1 MPAWRTRRLT
11 RGSRPHQGSS
21 RLCSYREAGASPAL
35 VNDYNPAVASSIR
48 NSRVAALRSNI
59 TGLLVAWS
67 EGNHEARDQV
77 IDVLYNELRR
87 LAHHQLRR
95 ERPGHTLQT
104 TAVVHDAYLQ
114 LVDQR
119 SVRWQNRAHFFGI
132 AAHLIRRILVEYA
145 RRRSAGK
152 RGGGTVR
159 VTVDAELA
167 PSQPRDVAVVAID
180 DALNALAAIDP
191 QQSRVVELRFFA
203 GLTVEE
209 TADVL
214 GISPRTVKREWR
226 MARAW
231 LERELESGR
240 LR

>member
-1 MPAWRTRRLT
+1 MRP
-11 RGSRPHQGSS
+11 GSR
-21 RLCSYREAGASPAL
+21 
-35 VNDYNPAVASSIR
+35 AVS
-48 NSRVAALRSNI
+48 SNI
-59 TGLLVAWS
+59 THLLVAWG
-67 EGNHEARDQV
+67 EGNQDARDQLIGAV
-77 IDVLYNELRR
+77 YGELRR
-87 LAHHQLRR
+87 LAHHHLRR

-104 TAVVHDAYLQ
+104 TALVHDAYLQ

-119 SVRWQNRAHFFGI
+119 RVRWQNRAHFFGI

-145 RRRSAGK
+145 RRRSARK
-152 RGGGTVR
+152 RGGDAVR
-159 VTVDAELA
+159 VTIDPEMTA
-167 PSQPRDVAVVAID
+167 SQARDLEVVAVD

-191 QQSRVVELRFFA
+191 QQSRIVELRFFG

-231 LERELESGR
+231 LEREVETGR
-240 LR
+240 VR

>member
-1 MPAWRTRRLT
+1 MSSHITR
-11 RGSRPHQGSS
+11 
-21 RLCSYREAGASPAL
+21 
-35 VNDYNPAVASSIR
+35 
-48 NSRVAALRSNI
+48 
-59 TGLLVAWS
+59 LLVAWG
-67 EGNHEARDQV
+67 EGNEQARDELLDAV
-77 IDVLYNELRR
+77 YGELRR
-87 LAHHQLRR
+87 LAHHHLRR

-104 TAVVHDAYLQ
+104 TALVHDAYLQ

-119 SVRWQNRAHFFGI
+119 HVRWHNRAHFFGI

-152 RGGGTVR
+152 RGGGAINVALDPAMA
-159 VTVDAELA
+159 V
-167 PSQPRDVAVVAID
+167 SHPRDVALVALD
-180 DALNALAAIDP
+180 QALHALEKVDP
-191 QQSRVVELRFFA
+191 QQSRIVELRFFG

-231 LERELESGR
+231 LQRELESGGVT
-240 LR
+240 